1 MNTMNTTK
9 NTTTPSPRVRSL
21 SILLGLALAPCDLGA
36 AAELVLDGAARAV
49 HFADV
54 DGDGDTDALVVT
66 SREVDGRPERGVHV
80 FLRTESGLSTSAAR
94 SVDVPRGV
102 LFMDLADLDGD
113 ARVELLLVDPT
124 GLIAVDLESDA
135 TDLTRVLSVESF
147 FRAASSPLLPQ
158 LEVARDFDRDGILDV
173 LLPSTAGYAYHRG
186 KRGGEFEAPVAIAA
200 DARHGVR
207 SGENVF
213 FRATARLARASAID
227 WEGDGVGDLVLAFEE
242 KMMRVVLAP
251 GIAPAAATLLL
262 DLTRVLAQEDQDA
275 QGLVQTAA
283 TLRDVDRDGACDLLL
298 TRRAARTNLL
308 AGMNTRTLLFLAADL
323 RTNGGVKPRQ
333 AIRTEGLSTRP
344 IFADFDRD
352 GADDLVLCMVK
363 ADALSK
369 LKEQIL
375 DQADVTMLVFPFDRD
390 EHRFASEPI
399 ASESL
404 VMPTSAL
411 LEFGA
416 AAYVTFTADYDAD
429 GRPDFASYD
438 ARSKRLTVRRC
449 ISEDGLFS
457 STPIAFD
464 DDPYF
469 ETTIDLPGPFDG
481 VDTNGDGKPE
491 IVSCGGARALI
502 VEVKP

>member
-1 MNTMNTTK
+1 MK
-9 NTTTPSPRVRSL
+9 KTTTQNSIHVLLRSV
-21 SILLGLALAPCDLGA
+21 A
-36 AAELVLDGAARAV
+36 AAMFVSGFGIASELAVPGVARGID
-49 HFADV
+49 FRDV
-54 DGDGDTDALVVT
+54 DGDGDLDALVVA
-66 SREVDGRPERGVHV
+66 SLERDGIPERSVHV
-80 FLRTESGLSTSAAR
+80 FLRTEPGLSREPSHTI
-94 SVDVPRGV
+94 DVPGSA
-102 LFMDLADLDGD
+102 LFMDMADIDGD
-113 ARVELLLVDPT
+113 GATELLLVDPT
-124 GLIAVDLESDA
+124 GLIAVELAADGAELA
-135 TDLTRVLSVESF
+135 RVLAVDSF
-147 FRAASSPLLPQ
+147 FRAVANPRLPR
-158 LEVARDFDRDGILDV
+158 LEVARDFDRDGTVDV
-173 LLPSTAGYAYHRG
+173 LLPSTTGYAYCHGQG
-186 KRGGEFEAPVAIAA
+186 KGRFASAVAIHA

-242 KMMRVVLAP
+242 KLMRVVLSPGGAP
-251 GIAPAAATLLL
+251 TAATLLL
-262 DLTRVLAQEDQDA
+262 DLTRVLAQEDKDA

-308 AGMNTRTLLFLAADL
+308 AGVNTRTLLFLASDL
-323 RTNGGVKPRQ
+323 NGDGGAKPRQ

-352 GADDLVLCMVK
+352 GADDLVLCTVK

-375 DQADVTMLVFPFDRD
+375 DQADVTLLVFPFDRD
-390 EHRFASEPI
+390 ERRFASEPI

-411 LEFGA
+411 LDFGA

-438 ARSKRLTVRRC
+438 ARSKRLTIRRG
-449 ISEDGLFS
+449 ISKSGLFS

-464 DDPYF
+464 DDPFF
-469 ETTIDLPGPFDG
+469 EATIELPGPF
-481 VDTNGDGKPE
+481 
-491 IVSCGGARALI
+491 
-502 VEVKP
+502 

>member
-1 MNTMNTTK
+1 MNTLA
-9 NTTTPSPRVRSL
+9 RS
-21 SILLGLALAPCDLGA
+21 IPLLFALTLVPTSVAMG
-36 AAELVLDGAARAV
+36 AELLLAGEARAI
-49 HFADV
+49 HFADIDA
-54 DGDGDTDALVVT
+54 DGDRDALVVT
-66 SREVDGRPERGVHV
+66 SREVDGRPEREVHV
-80 FLRTESGLSTSAAR
+80 FLRTDAGLSPRAAR
-94 SVDVPRGV
+94 TVAVPRGV

-113 ARVELLLVDPT
+113 AKVELLLVDPV

-135 TDLTRVLSVESF
+135 ADLARVLTVESF

-158 LEVARDFDRDGILDV
+158 LEVARDFDRDGVLDV
-173 LLPSTAGYAYHRG
+173 LLPSTTGYAYHRG
-186 KRGGEFEAPVAIAA
+186 KRAGEFEPAVTIAA

-242 KMMRVVLAP
+242 KLMRVVLAP
-251 GIAPAAATLLL
+251 GVAPAAATLLL

-323 RTNGGVKPRQ
+323 NANGAVKPRQ

-352 GADDLVLCMVK
+352 GADDLVLCTVK

-411 LEFGA
+411 LAFGA

-438 ARSKRLTVRRC
+438 ARSKRLTVRRG
-449 ISEDGLFS
+449 ISKDGLFS

-469 ETTIDLPGPFDG
+469 ETTIDLPGSFDG
-481 VDTNGDGKPE
+481 VDTDGDGKPE
-491 IVSCGGARALI
+491 IVSCGGSRALI